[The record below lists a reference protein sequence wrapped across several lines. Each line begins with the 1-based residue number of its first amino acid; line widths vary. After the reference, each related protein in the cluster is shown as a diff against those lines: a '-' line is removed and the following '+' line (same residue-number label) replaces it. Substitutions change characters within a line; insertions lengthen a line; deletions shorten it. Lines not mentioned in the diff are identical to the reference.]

1 MQSCLGLPEHAARPR
16 EPRQGP
22 VAMDM
27 LLHGSYTRQEMA
39 HPTPSPP
46 KQINNGRGTY
56 GKRNVTRMFVGD
68 DFRPS

>member
-1 MQSCLGLPEHAARPR
+1 
-16 EPRQGP
+16 
-22 VAMDM
+22 M

-68 DFRPS
+68 DFRPL